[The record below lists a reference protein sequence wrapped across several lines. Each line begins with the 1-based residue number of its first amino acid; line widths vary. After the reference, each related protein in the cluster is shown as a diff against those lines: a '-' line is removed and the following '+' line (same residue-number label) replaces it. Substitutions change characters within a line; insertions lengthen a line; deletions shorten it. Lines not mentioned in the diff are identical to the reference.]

1 MELKNQALLATKC
14 LIGGEWRAAAANDV
28 IAVTNPANG
37 ETLAQVP
44 SLSRAETAQA
54 VAAAQAAWPAW
65 REMPAVRRGEIM
77 RRWQQLIMANL
88 EDLARILTSEQGKPL
103 AEARAEITVGGG
115 YVVWYAEEGR
125 RAYGEVIPSPLGDR
139 RLLTIRQ
146 PVGVAASITPWNF
159 PCSMILR
166 KVAPALAAGCTVV
179 CKPASLTPLSALAL
193 GVLAQEAGFPEG
205 VFNVVTGR
213 PDQVGAEL
221 AANPGVRKLSFTG
234 STAVGK
240 ALLAQCAAT
249 VKKVSMELGGNAPF
263 IVFED
268 ADLDAAVNGA
278 LACKYRNSGQT
289 CICTNRFLVQD
300 GIHDAFVERLAV
312 KVRGLKVGDGL
323 EEGVTQ
329 GPLIDQASLDKVGSL
344 VAQALAAG
352 AQPLVGGGPH
362 PRGGLFYQPTILVG
376 VRAEMAV
383 CREEIFGPVAP
394 VLRFKDEDEAVA
406 LANDTAY
413 GLASYLY
420 TRDMGRFF
428 RVAEALEYGMVGV
441 NEVLLAMP
449 EVPFG
454 GVKESGLGREGG
466 RQGLEEFLETKYIL
480 AGGLGR

>member
-1 MELKNQALLATKC
+1 MELQNKALLATKC
-14 LIGGEWRAAAANDV
+14 LIGGQWLAAADGRA
-28 IAVTNPANG
+28 ITVTNPANG
-37 ETLAQVP
+37 QTLAAVP

-65 REMPAVRRGEIM
+65 RETPAVKRGEIM

-159 PCSMILR
+159 PSSMILR

-179 CKPASLTPLSALAL
+179 AKPASLTPLSALAL
-193 GVLAQEAGFPEG
+193 GVLAQEAGFPDG
-205 VFNVVTGR
+205 VFNLVSGR
-213 PDQVGAEL
+213 PDEVGAEL
-221 AANPGVRKLSFTG
+221 AANHGVRKLSFTG

-240 ALLAQCAAT
+240 ALMAQCAAT
-249 VKKVSMELGGNAPF
+249 VKKVSLELGGNAPF
-263 IVFED
+263 IVFDD
-268 ADLDAAVNGA
+268 ADLEAAVNGA
-278 LACKYRNSGQT
+278 LGCKYRNSGQT

-300 GIHDAFVERLAV
+300 GIHDAFVERLVA
-312 KVRGLKVGDGL
+312 KVRELKVGSGL

-344 VAQALAAG
+344 VAEALAGG
-352 AQPLVGGGPH
+352 ARPLIGGGPH
-362 PRGGLFYQPTILVG
+362 PLGGLFFQPTILTG
-376 VRAEMAV
+376 VRPEMAV

-394 VLRFKDEDEAVA
+394 VLRFRDEAEAVA

-413 GLASYLY
+413 GLASYVY
-420 TRDMGRFF
+420 TRDIGRFF

-449 EVPFG
+449 ETPFG

-466 RQGLEEFLETKYIL
+466 RQGLDEFLVTKYIL
-480 AGGLGR
+480 AGGLGK

>member
-14 LIGGEWRAAAANDV
+14 LIGGQWRAAADGGV
-28 IAVTNPANG
+28 IPVTNPANG
-37 ETLAQVP
+37 QTLAAVP
-44 SLSRAETAQA
+44 SLSRAETTQA
-54 VAAAQAAWPAW
+54 VEAAQAAWPAW

-159 PCSMILR
+159 PSSMILR

-179 CKPASLTPLSALAL
+179 AKPASLTPLSALAL
-193 GVLAQEAGFPEG
+193 GVLASEAGFPEG

-240 ALLAQCAAT
+240 ALMAQCAST
-249 VKKVSMELGGNAPF
+249 VKKVSLELGGNAPF
-263 IVFED
+263 IVFDD
-268 ADLDAAVNGA
+268 ADLDAAVTGA

-289 CICTNRFLVQD
+289 CICTNRFLVQE
-300 GIHDAFVERLAV
+300 GIHDAFVERLAAR
-312 KVRGLKVGDGL
+312 VRELKVGDGL

-329 GPLIDQASLDKVGSL
+329 GPLIDQASLDKVDSL
-344 VAQALAAG
+344 VKQALAAG

-362 PRGGLFYQPTILVG
+362 PRGGLFFQPTILVG
-376 VRAEMAV
+376 TRPEMAV

-394 VLRFKDEDEAVA
+394 VLRFKDEAEAVA

-449 EVPFG
+449 ETPFG
-454 GVKESGLGREGG
+454 GIKESGLGREGG
-466 RQGLEEFLETKYIL
+466 RQGLDEFLVTKYIL